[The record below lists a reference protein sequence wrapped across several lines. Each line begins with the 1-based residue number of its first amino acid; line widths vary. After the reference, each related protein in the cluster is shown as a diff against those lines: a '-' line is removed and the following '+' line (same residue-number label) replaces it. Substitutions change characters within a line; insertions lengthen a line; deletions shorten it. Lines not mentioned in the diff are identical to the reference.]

1 MCHTRVKLAING
13 PGMSLMAEKKRRQT
27 QRVRMAALTNL
38 ASCGRLRLSNSVKPP
53 IAQLAVK
60 HDVSSAG
67 TEGVGGTW
75 FGSVCRFLLLQSC
88 GSGWYQVPTV
98 VLLSD

>member
-27 QRVRMAALTNL
+27 QRVRMAALTNP
-38 ASCGRLRLSNSVKPP
+38 ASCGRLRPSNSVKPP

-60 HDVSSAG
+60 HGVSSAALRAWAG
-67 TEGVGGTW
+67 R
-75 FGSVCRFLLLQSC
+75 GSAVYAGSC
-88 GSGWYQVPTV
+88 YCNPV
-98 VLLSD
+98 VLVGIRYPR